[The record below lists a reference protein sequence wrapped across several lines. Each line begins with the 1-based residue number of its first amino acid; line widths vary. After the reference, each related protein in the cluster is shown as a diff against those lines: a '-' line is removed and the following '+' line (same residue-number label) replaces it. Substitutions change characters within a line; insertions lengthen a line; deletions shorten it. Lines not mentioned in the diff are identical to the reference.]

1 MHSERDQALADLAW
15 LAEAGAD
22 EAVAAEPVDRL
33 AARPAAPAA
42 APAAPARPTA
52 RAPAPASAP
61 ASAPL
66 SSTEEALATARE
78 LAQAAGTL
86 DQLKAALAG
95 FEGCALKQT
104 AMNLVFADGNPKARV
119 MIIGE
124 GPGAEEDRQGLPFV
138 GASGQLLDR
147 MLAAIGLDRSSVYIT
162 NLLFWRPPGN
172 RTPTGTEIA
181 ACLPF
186 VERHIELVDPA
197 YLLLLGGSSAKT
209 LLGRSQGILKL
220 RGHWAHYQHAGM
232 VRPIPALAS
241 LHPAYLLRQPGQKR
255 LAWRDFLAL
264 REALDSGR
272 DPLLSAPAKRDTKP
286 PQN

>member
-1 MHSERDQALADLAW
+1 MHSEWDQALTDLAW
-15 LAEAGAD
+15 LVEAGAD
-22 EAVAAEPVDRL
+22 EAIDAAPVDRL
-33 AARPAAPAA
+33 TARPAAPPAPATARAPAA
-42 APAAPARPTA
+42 APAASSAGPR
-52 RAPAPASAP
+52 RAPVVAP
-61 ASAPL
+61 APL
-66 SSTEEALATARE
+66 SSTEEALTTARE

-86 DQLKAALAG
+86 DELKAALAG

-104 AMNLVFADGNPKARV
+104 AMNLVFADGNPQARV
-119 MIIGE
+119 MIVGE

-186 VERHIELVDPA
+186 VERHIELVDPQ
-197 YLLLLGGSSAKT
+197 YLLLAGGISAKT

-220 RGHWAHYQHAGM
+220 RGHWAHYQHAGL

-272 DPLLSAPAKRDTKP
+272 DPLLCTPAKR
-286 PQN
+286 

>member
-1 MHSERDQALADLAW
+1 MGSERDQALADLAW
-15 LAEAGAD
+15 LVEAGAD
-22 EAVAAEPVDRL
+22 EAIDAAPVDRL
-33 AARPAAPAA
+33 AARPATPAAIPPAA

-52 RAPAPASAP
+52 RAPAPAPAP
-61 ASAPL
+61 AAAPL

-95 FEGCALKQT
+95 FEGCALKHT
-104 AMNLVFADGNPKARV
+104 AMNLVFADGNPEARV
-119 MIIGE
+119 MILGE

-147 MLAAIGLDRSSVYIT
+147 MLAAIGLDRSSAYIT

-197 YLLLLGGSSAKT
+197 YLLLVGGISAKT

-272 DPLLSAPAKRDTKP
+272 DPLLIPKR
-286 PQN
+286 

>member
-1 MHSERDQALADLAW
+1 MRSERDQALADLAW

-22 EAVAAEPVDRL
+22 EAIDAAPVDRL
-33 AARPAAPAA
+33 AARPAAPPATA
-42 APAAPARPTA
+42 APP
-52 RAPAPASAP
+52 APAPVP
-61 ASAPL
+61 PL
-66 SSTEEALATARE
+66 SSTEEALTTARE

-86 DQLKAALAG
+86 DELKAALAG

-104 AMNLVFADGNPKARV
+104 AMNLVFADGNPKARL
-119 MIIGE
+119 MIFGE
-124 GPGAEEDRQGLPFV
+124 GPGADEDRQGLPFV

-162 NLLFWRPPGN
+162 NLLSWRPPGN
-172 RTPTGTEIA
+172 RTPTSTEIA

-197 YLLLLGGSSAKT
+197 YLLLVGGSAAKT

-272 DPLLSAPAKRDTKP
+272 DPLLIPKR
-286 PQN
+286 

>member
-1 MHSERDQALADLAW
+1 LRRFSTAKRHPKGRTEFQAAAEGATLIPMGSERDQALADLAW
-15 LAEAGAD
+15 LVEAGAD
-22 EAVAAEPVDRL
+22 EALGAAPVDRL
-33 AARPAAPAA
+33 AVCPATAA
-42 APAAPARPTA
+42 AVAPAAPHAAPPKAPPARSAATA
-52 RAPAPASAP
+52 AAEAPPA
-61 ASAPL
+61 APL
-66 SSTEEALATARE
+66 SSTEEALTTARDLARAAASLEE
-78 LAQAAGTL
+78 LE
-86 DQLKAALAG
+86 AALAG

-124 GPGAEEDRQGLPFV
+124 GPGAEEDRQ
-138 GASGQLLDR
+138 
-147 MLAAIGLDRSSVYIT
+147 AAVGLDRSSAYIT

-186 VERHIELVDPA
+186 VERHIELVDPG
-197 YLLLLGGSSAKT
+197 YLLLVGGISAKT

-232 VRPIPALAS
+232 ARPIPAMAS
-241 LHPAYLLRQPGQKR
+241 LHPAYL
-255 LAWRDFLAL
+255 LAL

-272 DPLLSAPAKRDTKP
+272 DPMLCAPAKR
-286 PQN
+286 